1 MSRPVP
7 HREDAAPLL
16 APGQFRHLLPSWART
31 FPGAPQQAA
40 AARHFVLD
48 LLNGSPLRDDAALV
62 VCELFTNA
70 VMHTDSGRPGGLA
83 TVQVCRW
90 RLGVRIAVT
99 DQGPRSNQPV
109 IVDSA
114 AYGEPAEHGNG
125 LFLVSQLA
133 RRLYWHD
140 DLSGRTICAVLG
152 DLPPRLGASQR
163 GIYLPDSAKLP
174 QPV

>member
-1 MSRPVP
+1 MRQPVP
-7 HREDAAPLL
+7 HREEAAPLL

-109 IVDSA
+109 IADPA
-114 AYGEPAEHGNG
+114 AYGARLSTATACSWSVGWPGVSIGTTTFPA
-125 LFLVSQLA
+125 A
-133 RRLYWHD
+133 
-140 DLSGRTICAVLG
+140 LSALLG
-152 DLPPRLGASQR
+152 DLPPRPGVSQR
-163 GIYLPDSAKLP
+163 GIYLA
-174 QPV
+174 